1 MKILIVDDEHDV
13 QLLFEQRFRKE
24 IQSGLVE
31 SVFAHSGNDALT
43 ILEQTNPV
51 DYLLILSDI
60 NMPGMNGIELLKS
73 IKSSYHSLQVYMVT
87 AYDTTQYYEQAI
99 FSGADG
105 YITKPVDFADLKNNI
120 LHLMK

>member
-24 IQSGLVE
+24 IRSGLVE
-31 SVFAHSGNDALT
+31 LVFAHTGNDALT

-87 AYDTTQYYEQAI
+87 AYDTTRYYEQAI
-99 FSGADG
+99 SSGADG
-105 YITKPVDFADLKNNI
+105 YITKPVDFADLKINI